1 MDLQV
6 RELIEYFE
14 SLGVEVNTNTKARGH
29 LGFFSENRIDIS
41 KKVKQERLIPTL
53 LHEFSHFIHAKI
65 EPDLVKT
72 NGSLE
77 ALFDLPL
84 SSQDSP
90 FTKNMLLQEL
100 LLVTNQV
107 DETSL
112 CHSLKNQKEEVK
124 AKIKKL
130 EKIIKQDYPDFLR
143 SKKFKE
149 FDKYIRH
156 SKAKYLLKYDWV
168 TVTTPFLRKKEVF
181 KIENLEVDF
190 PDMQRA
196 FCAYIRLKAAQRK
209 QLRIS
214 ARINKL
220 CKYYTKP
227 TELFARFVEGIYTH
241 GDKIQAIAPHTYAR
255 FFELLE
261 QGHFL
266 ELKNVFDLLQRQT
279 LVANF

>member
-29 LGFFSENRIDIS
+29 LGFFSDNRIDIS

-53 LHEFSHFIHAKI
+53 LHEFSHFIHMKL
-65 EPDLVKT
+65 EPDLQKT
-72 NGSLE
+72 CGTLE
-77 ALFDLPL
+77 KVFATEDVH
-84 SSQDSP
+84 QI
-90 FTKNMLLQEL
+90 KHEL
-100 LLVTNQV
+100 VLVTNYV

>member
-1 MDLQV
+1 MDLLV
-6 RELIEYFE
+6 KDLIEYFE

-29 LGFFSENRIDIS
+29 LGFFSNNRIDIS

-53 LHEFSHFIHAKI
+53 LHEFSHFIHSKI
-65 EPDLVKT
+65 EPDLQKT
-72 NGSLE
+72 CGTLE
-77 ALFDLPL
+77 KVFATDDIR
-84 SSQDSP
+84 QI
-90 FTKNMLLQEL
+90 KHEL
-100 LLVTNQV
+100 ELVTNYV

-112 CHSLKNQKEEVK
+112 CHSLKEQKEEVK
-124 AKIKKL
+124 TKIKNL
-130 EKIIKQDYPDFLR
+130 EKIIKQDYPHFLR

-181 KIENLEVDF
+181 RIENLEVDF
-190 PDMQRA
+190 PDMQKA

-227 TELFARFVEGIYTH
+227 TELFARFVEGIYSH
-241 GDKIQAIAPHTYAR
+241 DDKIQAIAPHSYAR

-261 QGHFL
+261 NGYYL
-266 ELKNVFDLLQRQT
+266 ELKNVFDLVQKEK